1 MIIIQIGPLSNG
13 AHRNQSG
20 SAKAVHNGWAIIPDG
35 TETPNFPF
43 GNVTVGNQ
51 YLYHDWIGGFDL
63 IIVSFEIKIKK

>member
-1 MIIIQIGPLSNG
+1 MTIIQIDPLSNG

-20 SAKAVHNGWAIIPDG
+20 NMKAIPDG
-35 TETPNFPF
+35 WVTISEGMKTPNFPF
-43 GNVTVGNQ
+43 GDIIVGNQ